1 VDLRTQYPRS
11 PREQLDGMDILARA
25 IDKAQAEIEGTIG
38 EYIYWNCPMN
48 NMLFET
54 LGVTAERF
62 LEAVR
67 EARHAASPA
76 AHDFLVDAR
85 ESPED
90 PGFLTDQQI
99 ISAVATPDVDKNI
112 VSWIGR
118 TLQFDRRGIAEMN
131 ARVETRAPS
140 NTEKRYFEDELAM
153 TGTRR
158 TDITTFTDLV
168 DLQEGRLGSSESEGA
183 RV

>member
-1 VDLRTQYPRS
+1 MDLRTQYPRS

-25 IDKAQAEIEGTIG
+25 IDKAHAELEGTIG
-38 EYIYWNCPMN
+38 EYVYWDCPMN
-48 NMLFET
+48 HMLFET
-54 LGVTAERF
+54 LGVTAEQF

-85 ESPED
+85 ESPEN
-90 PGFLTDQQI
+90 PGFLTDEQI
-99 ISAVATPDVDKNI
+99 LSAVATPDVDKNI
-112 VSWIGR
+112 VSWIGSA
-118 TLQFDRRGIAEMN
+118 LKFDRRRIAEMN
-131 ARVETRAPS
+131 TRVETRTPS
-140 NTEKRYFEDELAM
+140 ITEKRYFADELAM

-168 DLQEGRLGSSESEGA
+168 DLQEGRLCSSQSGGV